1 MMEEITYNDICND
14 KLSVR
19 YRMHDYKKSAYLL
32 ENFRL
37 FYRRSRGLNTAIDY
51 HYHEF
56 CKLLIFHSGS
66 GSYVVDNQRY
76 HLQSGDMVFI
86 DRNQVHKPEIDP
98 DCVYERTI
106 VYIEH
111 KFLKEESNGV
121 CDLSTCF
128 GGEKGHILRLDQ
140 QKYQKVCSITST
152 LSSELSQKN
161 FGREIIAKALL
172 LELLVNVCRYQQET
186 GLHPSPIQPKNDR
199 ILSILRYMDDHLC
212 EDIEINQ
219 LADRFFI
226 SKYHLMRLFNK
237 ETGSTIHSY
246 LVQRR
251 LLLARELIKQGV
263 CATDACYRSGFRSYS
278 AFTRAYSKNF
288 GTTPTGR
295 KDPRIAMSPTYE

>member
-1 MMEEITYNDICND
+1 MESITYNDTYSD
-14 KLSVR
+14 KLIVR
-19 YRMHDYKKSAYLL
+19 YRMQDYKKGAYLL

-37 FYRRSRGLNTAIDY
+37 FYQKSQGLNTVIDY

-76 HLQSGDMVFI
+76 QLQPGDMVFI
-86 DRNQVHKPEIDP
+86 DRNQVHKPEIDL

-106 VYIEH
+106 IYIEPG
-111 KFLKEESNGV
+111 FLKEESNGV
-121 CDLSTCF
+121 CDLSACF
-128 GGEKGHILRLDQ
+128 GCEKGHILRPDQ
-140 QKYQKVCSITST
+140 QQYQKICSIVSNLST
-152 LSSELSQKN
+152 ELSQN
-161 FGREIIAKALL
+161 YYGREIIAKALI
-172 LELLVNVCRYQQET
+172 LELLVTICRYQKQDT
-186 GLHPSPIQPKNDR
+186 LHPAPIQPKNDR
-199 ILSILRYMDDHLC
+199 ILEVMRYLDDHLC
-212 EDIEINQ
+212 EDIEIEQ
-219 LADRFFI
+219 LADRFFV

-263 CATDACYRSGFRSYS
+263 CAADACHRSGFHSYS
-278 AFTRAYSKNF
+278 SFTRAYSKNF

-295 KDPRIAMSPTYE
+295 KDLRIAMSPTYE